1 VLKYRPHNQI
11 DKQKW
16 DACVEASAQRI
27 VYALSWYLDVVA
39 PAWVAFIWEQEEQYK
54 AVMPLPEAHKF
65 GIKYVLQPFFCP
77 QLGVFATTEIFLDD
91 FVQALK
97 EKYVLISNYCFNTA
111 NYGNVNKVS
120 DLKVKQYYTHH
131 LQLNA
136 GYGQIFAGYSR
147 DRKLNL
153 KRARK
158 AGLTIV
164 ESTDIKPIIKLFRED
179 AEARIYGG
187 VNLETYLLLERLYK
201 ELQQRGL
208 ATLLY
213 THTPDGEIDAG
224 CLFINYADKIIY
236 IFNAASKSGRR
247 HNGRSLMIDAVI
259 RKYAGQ
265 PLVFDFESPPDVANI
280 IRVYQGF
287 GSEPVPYYSLQLNR
301 LPKPLQFIKE
311 ARRFFYQRVL
321 PAFRSSPQA

>member
-39 PAWVAFIWEQEEQYK
+39 PGWAAFIWEQEEQYK
-54 AVMPLPEAHKF
+54 AVMPVPEAHKF
-65 GIKYVLQPFFCP
+65 GIMYVLQPFFCP
-77 QLGVFATTEIFLDD
+77 QLGLFTTTEIFLDD

-97 EKYVLISNYCFNTA
+97 EKYVLISNYCFNTV
-111 NYGNVNKVS
+111 NYDNVDRVS

-136 GYGQIFAGYSR
+136 EYGQIFAGYSR

-153 KRARK
+153 KRAQK
-158 AGLTIV
+158 AGLSIG

-179 AEARIYGG
+179 AETRIYGG
-187 VNLETYLLLERLYK
+187 VNPETYLMLERLYE

-213 THTPDGEIDAG
+213 THTPGGEIDAG
-224 CLFINYADKIIY
+224 CLFITYAHKIIY
-236 IFNAASKSGRR
+236 IFNAASKAGRR

-259 RKYAGQ
+259 QKYAGQ
-265 PLVFDFESPPDVANI
+265 PFIFDFESPPAVANI
-280 IRVYQGF
+280 IRVYHGF
-287 GSEPVPYYSLQLNR
+287 GSKPVPYYALQLNR
-301 LPKPLQFIKE
+301 LPMPIKLFKE
-311 ARRFFYQRVL
+311 ARRLFYQRLL
-321 PAFRSSPQA
+321 PALQSSPQA